1 MSYLDTY
8 TEMMQLRGLQPHTLK
23 NYKTYIIAYLDYA
36 ENILHKEPEAITWSE
51 MRVFIRWL
59 QDSRQ
64 LADRTVNMAI
74 SQLRFFTIF
83 VLHKPWDETQLPH
96 RKFDTFLPFVPSQ
109 DEVKSFLNSIEN
121 LRWLISCTQP
131 DYVSVKS
138 AISDMKTS
146 AGKIC
151 PFTSGTER
159 TVLTV
164 MPSSPNLPWMP

>member
-121 LRWLISCTQP
+121 LKFRAVAYLM
-131 DYVSVKS
+131 Y
-138 AISDMKTS
+138 S
-146 AGKIC
+146 AGLRVGEVC
-151 PFTSGTER
+151 
-159 TVLTV
+159 
-164 MPSSPNLPWMP
+164 NLRYEDISRKNMSIHIGISLSKSQKS